1 MGWGEAEARGLKEG
15 GEAEDA
21 ERGGEC
27 HGRGRG
33 RGRGRAE
40 EKVGVLEME
49 VKGFHRVA
57 VGTI

>member
-1 MGWGEAEARGLKEG
+1 MGW

-27 HGRGRG
+27 HGIERV
-33 RGRGRAE
+33 RAE

-49 VKGFHRVA
+49 GGEIHRVA
-57 VGTI
+57 V